1 MAVRPWASGPEP
13 RLHGKVLA
21 GRYRL
26 DALLG
31 RGGAADVH
39 QGFDLRLRRAVAVK
53 VFRASSDTQTEE
65 RFTEEGILLARL
77 QHPGLVTVY
86 DAGRDKGEPFLIMDL
101 VEGPTLRE
109 RITRGRLQPAEVG
122 TLGAALADALA
133 YVHAAGVVHRDVKPS
148 NVLMD
153 TTGSPRLTDFGISRL
168 IDSTTH
174 TASGALIGTAA
185 YLAPEQVLGQHVGP
199 AADIYALGLT
209 LLECLKGDLEY
220 DGTQLEAAIARLHR
234 PPSFP
239 PHIGHDL
246 TRLLKAM
253 TALEQHDRPD
263 ARSCAEVLSSLGGG
277 RRAPVLPSGAWTEGR
292 PQSRT
297 PALYVGPP
305 APAAP
310 AEPARPAAPA
320 EPADPADPAGPADSP
335 GSATSGTVVGAQH
348 TSSGR
353 RPSRRTMA
361 TVGTA
366 VATLLGATLTGSL
379 GDLSGSGADAA
390 SGPDGPRTT
399 APATEPSSTPPRQK
413 KSAGDKERPTRI
425 STTPAAAALPSR
437 TPQVSGTDREYTA
450 TSSEPDAADPQLQP
464 GKNDKAAAEPQTSK
478 NQDTP
483 KSGKRGKQRAAQA
496 PGHR

>member
-1 MAVRPWASGPEP
+1 MAIRPWASGHEP
-13 RLHGKVLA
+13 RLQGKVLA

-39 QGFDLRLRRAVAVK
+39 QGFDLRLRRSVAVK

-86 DAGRDKGEPFLIMDL
+86 DAGQHNGVPFLIMDL
-101 VEGPTLRE
+101 IEGPTLRE
-109 RITRGRLQPAEVG
+109 RIARGRLAPIEVG

-209 LLECLKGDLEY
+209 LLECLKGELEY
-220 DGTQLEAAIARLHR
+220 GGTQLEAAIARLHR

-239 PHIGHDL
+239 PHLGDDL

-263 ARSCAEVLSSLGGG
+263 AGSCAEVLSSLGRG
-277 RRAPVLPSGAWTEGR
+277 RRAALVLEAGTWTDGSRPSGT
-292 PQSRT
+292 S
-297 PALYVGPP
+297 ALSIPP
-305 APAAP
+305 AAS
-310 AEPARPAAPA
+310 
-320 EPADPADPAGPADSP
+320 AGPADQVVPTYPAKPADSS
-335 GSATSGTVVGAQH
+335 GSDATGTAVVARH
-348 TSSGR
+348 ASRGR
-353 RPSRRTMA
+353 RPGRRTMA

-379 GDLSGSGADAA
+379 GDLSGRGTETA
-390 SGPDGPRTT
+390 SGTDGHRTT
-399 APATEPSSTPPRQK
+399 APVNEPSGTPTRQK
-413 KSAGDKERPTRI
+413 KGSGDEERPRRV

-437 TPQVSGTDREYTA
+437 APQANGTE
-450 TSSEPDAADPQLQP
+450 SELQAAGGESDVPQTELP
-464 GKNDKAAAEPQTSK
+464 AEKNDKVVARPQKSK
-478 NQDTP
+478 DQDVP
-483 KSGKRGKQRAAQA
+483 NPGKRGKKRAAEA
-496 PGHR
+496 PRQR